1 MLNKLEVIILAAGK
15 GSRMRSTLPK
25 VLHTLA
31 GRPLLQHVIERALQL
46 ESQKTHVVYG
56 HGGEAVPAALD
67 QFAIDWVE
75 QSEQLGTGHAVEQVM
90 PYVDDHATVLVL
102 YGDVPLIELDTLQQ
116 LIAMSDDSKLSLL
129 TLKLE
134 NPQGYGRIVRNQ
146 NGAIEAIVEEKD
158 ANDLQRTICEVNSGI
173 MALPAKQLRGWLS
186 RLESNNAQGEF
197 YLTDV
202 IAMAVAD
209 GVEVSGLITEDSY
222 QVAGINTRSQL
233 ATLERHYQLKQAEK
247 LMEQGVTLLDPARID
262 IRGEIG
268 REINV
273 AADVTI
279 DINVILEGHIDIAG
293 GCTVGANCL
302 LRNARLGR
310 GVTIEAMSH
319 IEDATIDEECSVGPY
334 ARLRPGTHMHP
345 HAKVGNFVEVKKSE
359 IGESSK
365 VSHLSYIGDTTMG
378 RNVNIGAGTITC
390 NYDGVNKHQTIIG
403 DNAFIGSDSQL
414 IAPVTVGAGATIG
427 AGSSI
432 SRDAPDEQL
441 TLTRTQQKSIKWRRP
456 AKGKPSKDKS

>member
-67 QFAIDWVE
+67 QFAIDWIE

-116 LIAMSDDSKLSLL
+116 LIAMSDGSKLSLL

-173 MALPAKQLRGWLS
+173 MALPAKQLR
-186 RLESNNAQGEF
+186 
-197 YLTDV
+197 
-202 IAMAVAD
+202 
-209 GVEVSGLITEDSY
+209 
-222 QVAGINTRSQL
+222 
-233 ATLERHYQLKQAEK
+233 
-247 LMEQGVTLLDPARID
+247 
-262 IRGEIG
+262 
-268 REINV
+268 
-273 AADVTI
+273 
-279 DINVILEGHIDIAG
+279 
-293 GCTVGANCL
+293 
-302 LRNARLGR
+302 
-310 GVTIEAMSH
+310 
-319 IEDATIDEECSVGPY
+319 
-334 ARLRPGTHMHP
+334 
-345 HAKVGNFVEVKKSE
+345 
-359 IGESSK
+359 
-365 VSHLSYIGDTTMG
+365 
-378 RNVNIGAGTITC
+378 
-390 NYDGVNKHQTIIG
+390 
-403 DNAFIGSDSQL
+403 
-414 IAPVTVGAGATIG
+414 
-427 AGSSI
+427 
-432 SRDAPDEQL
+432 
-441 TLTRTQQKSIKWRRP
+441 
-456 AKGKPSKDKS
+456 